1 MENMKIQEI
10 QGNRDSGL
18 LDALTGVW
26 NESVWTSP
34 HFLSEPDIEQLKPY
48 VGMALREVG
57 HLVVVYCGLQAKGF
71 MGIQGD
77 KVEMLFL
84 SPECTGQEWGSI
96 WVDRAIGSYGAT
108 KVDVNEQND
117 QATHFYLHKG
127 FRTMSRD
134 ALDEQGN
141 PFPILHL
148 TR

>member
-1 MENMKIQEI
+1 MEQMKIQEI
-10 QGNRDSGL
+10 QGSRDSGL

-26 NESVWTSP
+26 NESVRPSH
-34 HFLSEPDIEQLKPY
+34 HFLSEPDIELIKPY

-57 HLVVVYCGLQAKGF
+57 HLVGVYCGLQAKGI

-84 SPECTGQEWGSI
+84 SPECTGQGWGSI
-96 WVDRAIGSYGAT
+96 WVDRKIGSYGAT
-108 KVDVNEQND
+108 NVDVNEQND
-117 QATHFYLHKG
+117 QASRFYLHKG

>member
-1 MENMKIQEI
+1 MEQMKIQEI

-18 LDALTGVW
+18 LDALTEVW
-26 NESVWTSP
+26 NESVRTS
-34 HFLSEPDIEQLKPY
+34 HYFLSEPDIEQLKPY
-48 VGMALREVG
+48 VGMALREVE
-57 HLVVVYCGLQAKGF
+57 HLVVVYCGQQAKGF

-77 KVEMLFL
+77 KIEMLFL
-84 SPECTGQEWGSI
+84 SPECIGQGWGSI
-96 WVDRAIGSYGAT
+96 LIDRAIGSYGAT

-117 QATHFYLHKG
+117 QATRFYLHKG
-127 FRTMSRD
+127 FRIMSRD

>member
-1 MENMKIQEI
+1 MEQMKIQEI
-10 QGNRDSGL
+10 QGSRDSGL

-26 NESVWTSP
+26 NESVRTSH

-57 HLVVVYCGLQAKGF
+57 HLVVVYCGLQAKGI

-84 SPECTGQEWGSI
+84 SPECTGQGWGCI
-96 WVDRAIGSYGAT
+96 LVDRAIGSYGAT

-117 QATHFYLHKG
+117 QATCFYLHKG

>member
-26 NESVWTSP
+26 NESVRTSH

-48 VGMALREVG
+48 VDMALREVE
-57 HLVVVYCGLQAKGF
+57 HLVVVYCGQLAKGF

-77 KVEMLFL
+77 KIEMLFL
-84 SPECTGQEWGSI
+84 SPECIGQGWGSI
-96 WVDRAIGSYGAT
+96 LVDRAIDSYGVT

-117 QATHFYLHKG
+117 QATRFYLHKG
-127 FRTMSRD
+127 FRIMSRD

-148 TR
+148 KR

>member
-1 MENMKIQEI
+1 MEQMKIQEI
-10 QGNRDSGL
+10 QGSRDSGL

-26 NESVWTSP
+26 NESVRTSH

-48 VGMALREVG
+48 VGMALREVR
-57 HLVVVYCGLQAKGF
+57 HLVVVYCGLQAKGI

-84 SPECTGQEWGSI
+84 SPECTGQGWGSI

-117 QATHFYLHKG
+117 QTTRFYLHKG

>member
-1 MENMKIQEI
+1 MEKMKIQEI

-26 NESVWTSP
+26 NESVRTSH
-34 HFLSEPDIEQLKPY
+34 HFLSEPDIEQLKPF
-48 VGMALREVG
+48 VDMALREVG
-57 HLVVVYCGLQAKGF
+57 HLVVVYCGQLAKGF

-77 KVEMLFL
+77 KIEMLFL
-84 SPECTGQEWGSI
+84 SPECIGQGWGSI
-96 WVDRAIGSYGAT
+96 LVDRAIDSYGVT

-117 QATHFYLHKG
+117 QATRFYLHKG
-127 FRTMSRD
+127 FRIMSRD

-148 TR
+148 KR

>member
-1 MENMKIQEI
+1 MEQMKIQEI

-18 LDALTGVW
+18 LDALTEVW
-26 NESVWTSP
+26 NESVRTS

-48 VGMALREVG
+48 VDMALREVE
-57 HLVVVYCGLQAKGF
+57 HLVVVYCGQQAKGF

-77 KVEMLFL
+77 KIEMLFL
-84 SPECTGQEWGSI
+84 SPECIGQGWGSI
-96 WVDRAIGSYGAT
+96 LVDRAIGFYGAT

-117 QATHFYLHKG
+117 QATRFYLHQG
-127 FRTMSRD
+127 FRIMSRD

-141 PFPILHL
+141 LFPILHL

>member
-1 MENMKIQEI
+1 MEQMKIQEI

-26 NESVWTSP
+26 NESVRTSH

-48 VGMALREVG
+48 VGMALREVR

-84 SPECTGQEWGSI
+84 SPEYTGQGWDSI
-96 WVDRAIGSYGAT
+96 LVDRAIGSYGAT

-117 QATHFYLHKG
+117 QAPRFYLHKG
-127 FRTMSRD
+127 FRIISRD